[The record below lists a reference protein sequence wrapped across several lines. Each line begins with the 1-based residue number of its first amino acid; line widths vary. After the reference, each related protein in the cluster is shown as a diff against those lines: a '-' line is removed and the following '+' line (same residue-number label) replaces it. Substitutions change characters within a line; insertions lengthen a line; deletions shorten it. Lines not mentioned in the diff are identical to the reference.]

1 MPARE
6 SDGSVVNAAVGRRG
20 APRGKMSIGE
30 VLAQLRPEFP
40 DVTISKIRFLE
51 DQGLVE
57 PERTASGYRKFDHAD
72 VDRLHYVLSV
82 QRDHYLPLRVIRDHL
97 AAMDRGLEP
106 PVLAGLGPGAP
117 RLVPDLDQE
126 PHLDRS
132 LDQDQDPDHGTDH
145 GMDQD
150 AGPVATAAST
160 LSRLQLARAAG
171 VDEALLASLE
181 SYGLLLSTPGGGY
194 DADAVVIARTV
205 GELAAFGIEPRHLRA
220 FRTTA
225 ERESGLVEQVVTP
238 LRRQRGTE
246 SAARAEETGREVA
259 GLCVRLHAALLKTV
273 LGRGSG

>member
-6 SDGSVVNAAVGRRG
+6 RDGSVVNAAVGRRG
-20 APRGKMSIGE
+20 APRGKLSIGE

-106 PVLAGLGPGAP
+106 PLLAALGPGAP

-132 LDQDQDPDHGTDH
+132 LDQDLDQSQDRD
-145 GMDQD
+145 
-150 AGPVATAAST
+150 AAST
-160 LSRLQLARAAG
+160 LSRQQLARAAG

-181 SYGLLLSTPGGGY
+181 SYGLLLPTAGGGY
-194 DADAVVIARTV
+194 DGDAVVIARTV
-205 GELAAFGIEPRHLRA
+205 GELAAFGDVLQARCAEAPRALSAHDPRASGRLR
-220 FRTTA
+220 
-225 ERESGLVEQVVTP
+225 
-238 LRRQRGTE
+238 
-246 SAARAEETGREVA
+246 
-259 GLCVRLHAALLKTV
+259 
-273 LGRGSG
+273 

>member
-20 APRGKMSIGE
+20 APRGKLSIGE

-106 PVLAGLGPGAP
+106 PLLAALGPGAP

-132 LDQDQDPDHGTDH
+132 LDQDLDQSQDRD
-145 GMDQD
+145 
-150 AGPVATAAST
+150 AAST
-160 LSRLQLARAAG
+160 LSRQQLARAAG

-194 DADAVVIARTV
+194 DGDAVVIARTV
-205 GELAAFGIEPRHLRA
+205 GDLAAFGIEPRHLRA

-273 LGRGSG
+273 LDRGSG